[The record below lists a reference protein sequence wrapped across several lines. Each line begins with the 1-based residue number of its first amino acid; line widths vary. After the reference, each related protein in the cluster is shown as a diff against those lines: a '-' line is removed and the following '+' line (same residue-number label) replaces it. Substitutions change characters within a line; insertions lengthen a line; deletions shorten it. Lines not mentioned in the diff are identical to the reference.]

1 MLPFFFRLNRSF
13 NWFGRRPTTMDAVIT
28 TIDAAAKTAPTA
40 ATTTTSD
47 PLLNEMTSTVE
58 LSLIDLQLSDSVV
71 AATATVGDDDF
82 DMNIIDI
89 DDSAAGNSNAN
100 FTGGEQR
107 DTLLPDR
114 DKSQPSKSAENNIVT
129 DHIKTQQSNGP
140 PRLTPATTATTTASS
155 IVAEKKEFATIT
167 AHIFRR
173 NRKFLSKPCDW
184 LLQDIMDDY
193 IL

>member
-1 MLPFFFRLNRSF
+1 MLPSFFFRLNRSF
-13 NWFGRRPTTMDAVIT
+13 NWFGRRPTIMDAVIT
-28 TIDAAAKTAPTA
+28 TVDAAAKTASTA

-100 FTGGEQR
+100 YTGGEQR

-114 DKSQPSKSAENNIVT
+114 DKSQPSKSAENIVT
-129 DHIKTQQSNGP
+129 EHIKTQQPG
-140 PRLTPATTATTTASS
+140 LTPATNATASSS